1 MKRYEQKISE
11 VGLTKGTISTK
22 IKNMIREFKEAEDEV
37 AELESNLE
45 SETDEA
51 KKAEIK
57 EKIAEYKQTLD
68 DAEVEIIQRIEDFA
82 SKKHIYDENIKRMID
97 AKKAKSAARAEG
109 GITPAAEPEKAP
121 EGAPQPQEAPV
132 AAPVA
137 APPPASAAP
146 AKSEPITVVAEEVKE
161 EKKSKGGGGWIFAG
175 ILTVAAILIGV
186 NVMKNK
192 D

>member
-68 DAEVEIIQRIEDFA
+68 EAEVEIIQRIEDFA

-109 GITPAAEPEKAP
+109 GTTPAAEPQKAQ
-121 EGAPQPQEAPV
+121 EAAPQPQ

-137 APPPASAAP
+137 APPAASAAP